1 MSLKYSLDYNTEALL
16 ISRCI
21 WVFMCIWTLTA
32 LNCTSLYMP
41 SFNSDLLHILSM
53 IFVENMSGGSYSVIC
68 FICVRFKQTNGLSEI
83 LNLGGWWAPPCVI
96 HSVVSDWLGRLQLL
110 IVLHLLSLRQD
121 TQTEIE
127 PCNTHKTFYTSFSVY
142 TNPIFNYYS
151 WRALAVFLSQLQS
164 NCLQVVCEEVFL
176 KNNFHGGKKTK

>member
-127 PCNTHKTFYTSFSVY
+127 PCLTGQHTQNILHKLFRLYK
-142 TNPIFNYYS
+142 PH
-151 WRALAVFLSQLQS
+151 L
-164 NCLQVVCEEVFL
+164 
-176 KNNFHGGKKTK
+176 